1 MDVFTA
7 DFRFALIEKF
17 SFGCPFMQ
25 IIYEEFK
32 KLKLKGSFSF
42 KVLNMKHILIKLEC
56 GDDFL
61 QVWYHITIWIDN
73 YRMRMI
79 KWPLDFNSKI
89 ESLVV
94 LVWIRVP
101 ELLVTL
107 FIKEVL
113 IEIFQRAGK

>member
-1 MDVFTA
+1 
-7 DFRFALIEKF
+7 
-17 SFGCPFMQ
+17 
-25 IIYEEFK
+25 
-32 KLKLKGSFSF
+32 
-42 KVLNMKHILIKLEC
+42 
-56 GDDFL
+56 
-61 QVWYHITIWIDN
+61 
-73 YRMRMI
+73 MI